1 MSKENR
7 ELMQAI
13 AAALDGYGYDTYL
26 SKDGTHGFYTNGTRV
41 VSFGGH
47 YMLASFSGNYLPSPG
62 CGSGWVI
69 ANNAFVPSREEAER
83 YLRDNGLWAN
93 KNPTYMTPEQYL
105 KTYAASG
112 FMKFSPGEP
121 LQESAPPREGAKARP

>member
-1 MSKENR
+1 MSKENK
-7 ELMQAI
+7 ELMQEI

-41 VSFGGH
+41 VSFGGR
-47 YMLASFSGNYLPSPG
+47 YLAASFYGNYLPAPG
-62 CGSGWVI
+62 CGTGWVI
-69 ANNAFVPSREEAER
+69 AKDTSVPSKEEAER

-93 KNPTYMTPEQYL
+93 RNPTYMTPEQHL

-112 FMKFSPGEP
+112 FVKFSSEHP
-121 LQESAPPREGAKARP
+121 SPREGNKAKP